1 MMFVDPLRKLT
12 AVRAT
17 PMLLQLFM
25 GNARARK
32 PLTPTDEALLNE
44 LRLLVARRGKLTT
57 SLIEA

>member
-1 MMFVDPLRKLT
+1 
-12 AVRAT
+12 
-17 PMLLQLFM
+17 MLLQLFM